1 MGECCID
8 FQTES
13 SIKTNNKLIFRQR
26 RKKSSHHPSCSAM
39 GTKVGISP
47 LPGRHSRRSGSA
59 TQGTAQRTADQSPSE
74 DPAFVSKHS
83 EQQHT
88 KTGAEKRSKTIPVCS
103 DKNQVKKEIYS
114 KFLHQRLS
122 GRRCQ
127 FLCLPEDSP
136 SRRDPSASSLSP
148 AQQPRT
154 HPGTIPPDAGTC
166 RCTRNCSGPL

>member
-59 TQGTAQRTADQSPSE
+59 TRGTAQRTADRSPSE

-88 KTGAEKRSKTIPVCS
+88 KTGAEKRSKTIPVCNIKIKLRKGFIVS
-103 DKNQVKKEIYS
+103 FFTNVSQVEDVS
-114 KFLHQRLS
+114 FSAFLRT
-122 GRRCQ
+122 
-127 FLCLPEDSP
+127 P
-136 SRRDPSASSLSP
+136 P
-148 AQQPRT
+148 AGGIPA
-154 HPGTIPPDAGTC
+154 HPA
-166 RCTRNCSGPL
+166 